1 MSPSCKAFSNSVLS
15 KSPLQGN
22 KICQNSKVFRL
33 YFDRISDT
41 VFAAVTAVTF
51 QQIKINTASFQ
62 IFADIKGKLVNAF
75 GILVKK
81 SWSFIKND
89 PRCPA

>member
-1 MSPSCKAFSNSVLS
+1 MTERNTTAS
-15 KSPLQGN
+15 
-22 KICQNSKVFRL
+22 QNSKVFRL

-89 PRCPA
+89 HDACVSFG